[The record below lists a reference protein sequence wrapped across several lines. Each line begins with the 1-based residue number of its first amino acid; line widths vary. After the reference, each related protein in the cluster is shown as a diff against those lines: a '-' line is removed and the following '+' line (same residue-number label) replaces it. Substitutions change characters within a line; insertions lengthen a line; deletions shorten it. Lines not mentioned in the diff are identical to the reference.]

1 MVPRCQPMVGQAAS
15 DAYTCDV
22 PKSTQEQ
29 RMAEV
34 AGHYL
39 DRGTRISR
47 YEVVAVIGAGG
58 FGITYKAY
66 DTRLLCEVAMKE
78 YLPVELAARGS
89 DQSTVL
95 PRSQDVTEEYR
106 HGLTRFL
113 DEARVLAKFK
123 NRHIVRVSD
132 FMEVNGTAYLVM
144 DYEEGQSLAE
154 LLKQRG
160 GPLSEVEIKDIFI
173 PILDGLKAV
182 HDAGL
187 LHRDIKPDNIYLRK
201 HGPPV
206 LLDFGAARQYA
217 ASQTRGLTAIVTP
230 GYAPFEQYQPNAELG
245 AWSDLYAV
253 GATMYAC
260 ITGSPPVDAITRHP
274 GVKADPL
281 PPAVEVGGDRY
292 SDVLLRS
299 IDWMLRPAANE
310 RPQSVDDVLPCIQG
324 RAEPPSFDAAE
335 SAPTVVAPTVKVG
348 TSTTVAAPGAGAT
361 IPITPATETVA
372 AAPREQRSP
381 PVGLIAGII
390 AVVLVSAGAGWWY
403 VHDRNRN
410 APAVQTAAV
419 RTDQQQPAQK
429 QPGQAQTPAKQ
440 PAAKEQKPEVAVE
453 TKAAANQSTAEAK
466 ATAAAD
472 NPTPTQTAER
482 ASKNNEAPESGQQPS
497 GESTTAKPAAAAE
510 VSSAAE
516 QADAKAGAQPA
527 ERVRVDEPEQAAP
540 EPGKQTG
547 RQPAA
552 GTQPATP
559 EISGGEQAPAAENS
573 QTPEASQPPKTVTV
587 ASAQPTQ
594 AAEAPATAPKTQTT
608 GDKNADGATLA
619 TETSPATKGSQ
630 ATAQAPAA
638 EPAQNSGASQ
648 VAPAQTAKKPGS
660 DADKVTENV
669 DEFLASLT
677 SNSKG
682 SKGGTTVASA
692 APDSGGAKPAS
703 SEVDQLL
710 TQAATYMAASN
721 LVEPTGRNAR
731 MIYQQ
736 VLAMDAG
743 NKEARMGMNRI
754 GDVYERAAA
763 IMLDQGKP
771 ELARRVVERGLA
783 AVPNHAGLLQLQA
796 RIQAQ

>member
-1 MVPRCQPMVGQAAS
+1 
-15 DAYTCDV
+15 
-22 PKSTQEQ
+22 
-29 RMAEV
+29 MAEV

-160 GPLSEVEIKDIFI
+160 GPLSEVEIKNIFI

-274 GVKADPL
+274 GVKVDPL

-292 SDVLLRS
+292 SEVLLRS

-310 RPQSVDDVLPCIQG
+310 
-324 RAEPPSFDAAE
+324 
-335 SAPTVVAPTVKVG
+335 
-348 TSTTVAAPGAGAT
+348 
-361 IPITPATETVA
+361 
-372 AAPREQRSP
+372 
-381 PVGLIAGII
+381 
-390 AVVLVSAGAGWWY
+390 
-403 VHDRNRN
+403 
-410 APAVQTAAV
+410 
-419 RTDQQQPAQK
+419 
-429 QPGQAQTPAKQ
+429 
-440 PAAKEQKPEVAVE
+440 
-453 TKAAANQSTAEAK
+453 
-466 ATAAAD
+466 
-472 NPTPTQTAER
+472 
-482 ASKNNEAPESGQQPS
+482 
-497 GESTTAKPAAAAE
+497 
-510 VSSAAE
+510 
-516 QADAKAGAQPA
+516 
-527 ERVRVDEPEQAAP
+527 
-540 EPGKQTG
+540 
-547 RQPAA
+547 
-552 GTQPATP
+552 
-559 EISGGEQAPAAENS
+559 
-573 QTPEASQPPKTVTV
+573 
-587 ASAQPTQ
+587 
-594 AAEAPATAPKTQTT
+594 
-608 GDKNADGATLA
+608 
-619 TETSPATKGSQ
+619 
-630 ATAQAPAA
+630 
-638 EPAQNSGASQ
+638 
-648 VAPAQTAKKPGS
+648 
-660 DADKVTENV
+660 
-669 DEFLASLT
+669 
-677 SNSKG
+677 
-682 SKGGTTVASA
+682 
-692 APDSGGAKPAS
+692 
-703 SEVDQLL
+703 
-710 TQAATYMAASN
+710 
-721 LVEPTGRNAR
+721 
-731 MIYQQ
+731 
-736 VLAMDAG
+736 
-743 NKEARMGMNRI
+743 
-754 GDVYERAAA
+754 
-763 IMLDQGKP
+763 
-771 ELARRVVERGLA
+771 
-783 AVPNHAGLLQLQA
+783 
-796 RIQAQ
+796 